1 MLYFRW
7 PLHTHHGDRVHHQ
20 RHKQRGLR
28 PVCSDKQGR
37 LNWLTAV
44 AQKVA
49 ARAVAN
55 TAATGAAA
63 GASLACGR
71 AIAAAAACEADSAVL
86 VVYIHFTLTTG
97 MDHAIIRMNHE
108 DALQSLQREAWEAKL
123 AYRRRHRQEGGGQR
137 CCRWYFRWT
146 SGLWLRHSG
155 RSEAGDGLQRD
166 AYNTVKD
173 SV

>member
-7 PLHTHHGDRVHHQ
+7 PLYTHHGDTVQHQ
-20 RHKQRGLR
+20 RHKQRGFCI
-28 PVCSDKQGR
+28 VCSDKHGR

-49 ARAVAN
+49 ARDVAN

-108 DALQSLQREAWEAKL
+108 EAQHSLQREAWEGSL
-123 AYRRRHRQEGGGQR
+123 AHRRRHRQEGGGLS
-137 CCRWYFRWT
+137 RW
-146 SGLWLRHSG
+146 
-155 RSEAGDGLQRD
+155 
-166 AYNTVKD
+166 
-173 SV
+173 